1 MKTTILTL
9 LLNTFIVCAYAQSF
23 KSQGLKYYV
32 IGDNSVAVTGCTGKV
47 PQNVTIPSTVSNG
60 GKTYI
65 VERIGQY
72 AFDEPG
78 LLSVVLPN
86 TIKSIGQFAF
96 RSSSIERIELPIGLE
111 SIEAYAFSECKSL
124 KSVVLPNTIKIK
136 SIGSYAFSETSLES
150 INLPIGLELIGGYA
164 FYRCNSLKSVV
175 LPNTIKSI
183 GEYAFSGTSLE
194 SINLPIGLECIESY
208 AFDACKSLK
217 YVYFPPSPLILGAHI
232 FYDCDNLIRQEGF
245 HPGIKSYGSNPFSSS
260 PIDKQLDSDEIK
272 RTFSYNYVWKIYKAM
287 QEWQKK
293 KPYETVDQ
301 WRTRVTDQAR
311 ERKLQQFVHQFKD
324 QYVKEESAKANP
336 QFTISLY
343 DDDYNVYSLESKRYG
358 VVYVSVPTTE
368 KDFFKDN
375 FGSAKVMPTYCLK
388 DDTLA
393 LASVSVQIGQ
403 KTYKTLDMIEEA
415 MANDFASMDLPPL
428 EINLNDKESS
438 TPVIRTV
445 SYDKSLDENIPVSGT
460 KANNTFVI
468 AIGNENYQLVPSV
481 SFAENDMEV
490 FCKYCQKTLGVPIS
504 NIRKYKDATFGVML
518 SALSD
523 LKDIAEAYNGDIN
536 VLFYYAGHGFPDEK
550 SHNAYLLPVDADG
563 KQSEVC
569 FPISRLYA
577 ELAAL
582 KSKSTVVFM
591 AACFSGSQRGDGML
605 ASARGVAIKAKE
617 EKLHGNLVVFSAASG
632 DETAYPYREKGHG
645 MFTYFLLK
653 KLQETKGAV
662 TLGELSDY
670 VTTNVKRQSVVT
682 NRKSQTPTVIY
693 SESVGMDWRKISF

>member
-23 KSQGLKYYV
+23 KSQGLKYNV
-32 IGDNSVAVTGCTGKV
+32 IGDNSVEVAGCTGKV
-47 PQNVTIPSTVSNG
+47 PKNVTIPSTVSNG

-65 VERIGQY
+65 VERIGAN

-86 TIKSIGQFAF
+86 TIKSIGWGAF
-96 RSSSIERIELPIGLE
+96 GSSSLESIELPIGLE
-111 SIEAYAFSECKSL
+111 IIEAYAFSECKSL
-124 KSVVLPNTIKIK
+124 KSVVLPNTIK
-136 SIGSYAFSETSLES
+136 SIGGSAFRESSLES
-150 INLPIGLELIGGYA
+150 IELPIGLELIGGYA
-164 FYRCNSLKSVV
+164 FY
-175 LPNTIKSI
+175 
-183 GEYAFSGTSLE
+183 G
-194 SINLPIGLECIESY
+194 
-208 AFDACKSLK
+208 CKSLK
-217 YVYFPPSPLILGAHI
+217 YVYFPPSPLELGDLC
-232 FYDCDNLIRQEGF
+232 FSDCDNLIRQEGF
-245 HPGIKSYGSNPFSSS
+245 HPGIKSYGYNPFSSS

-311 ERKLQQFVHQFKD
+311 ERKLQQFVSQFKD
-324 QYVKEESAKANP
+324 QYVKEQSANANP

-343 DDDYNVYSLESKRYG
+343 DDDYNVYSLKSKRYG
-358 VVYVSVPTTE
+358 VVYVSVPASE
-368 KDFFKDN
+368 KEFFKDK
-375 FGSAKVMPTYCLK
+375 FDPAKVMPTYCLK

-403 KTYKTLDMIEEA
+403 KTYKTLDMIEEP

-518 SALSD
+518 SAISD

-563 KQSEVC
+563 KQLEVC
-569 FPISRLYA
+569 FPISRLYS

-591 AACFSGSQRGDGML
+591 DACFSGSQRGDGML

-645 MFTYFLLK
+645 IFTYFLLK

>member
-23 KSQGLKYYV
+23 KSQGLKYNV
-32 IGDNSVAVTGCTGKV
+32 IGDNSVEVAGCTGKV
-47 PQNVTIPSTVSNG
+47 PKNVTIPSTVSNG

-65 VERIGQY
+65 VERIGAN

-86 TIKSIGQFAF
+86 TIKSIGWGAF
-96 RSSSIERIELPIGLE
+96 GSSSLESIELPIGLE
-111 SIEAYAFSECKSL
+111 IIEAYAFSECKSL
-124 KSVVLPNTIKIK
+124 KSVVLPNTIK
-136 SIGSYAFSETSLES
+136 SIGGSAFRESSLES
-150 INLPIGLELIGGYA
+150 IELPIGLELIGGYA
-164 FYRCNSLKSVV
+164 FY
-175 LPNTIKSI
+175 
-183 GEYAFSGTSLE
+183 G
-194 SINLPIGLECIESY
+194 
-208 AFDACKSLK
+208 CKSLK
-217 YVYFPPSPLILGAHI
+217 YVYFPPSPLELGDLC
-232 FYDCDNLIRQEGF
+232 FSDCDNLIRQEGF
-245 HPGIKSYGSNPFSSS
+245 HPGIKSYGYNPFSSS

-311 ERKLQQFVHQFKD
+311 ERKLQQFVSQFKD
-324 QYVKEESAKANP
+324 QYVKEQSANANP

-343 DDDYNVYSLESKRYG
+343 DDDYNVYSLKSKRYG
-358 VVYVSVPTTE
+358 VVYVSVPASE
-368 KDFFKDN
+368 KEFFKDK
-375 FGSAKVMPTYCLK
+375 FDPAKVMPTYCLK

-403 KTYKTLDMIEEA
+403 KTYKTLDMIEEP

-518 SALSD
+518 SAISD

-563 KQSEVC
+563 KQLEVC

-591 AACFSGSQRGDGML
+591 DACFSGSQRGDGML

>member
-1 MKTTILTL
+1 M
-9 LLNTFIVCAYAQSF
+9 
-23 KSQGLKYYV
+23 
-32 IGDNSVAVTGCTGKV
+32 
-47 PQNVTIPSTVSNG
+47 
-60 GKTYI
+60 
-65 VERIGQY
+65 
-72 AFDEPG
+72 
-78 LLSVVLPN
+78 
-86 TIKSIGQFAF
+86 
-96 RSSSIERIELPIGLE
+96 
-111 SIEAYAFSECKSL
+111 
-124 KSVVLPNTIKIK
+124 
-136 SIGSYAFSETSLES
+136 
-150 INLPIGLELIGGYA
+150 
-164 FYRCNSLKSVV
+164 
-175 LPNTIKSI
+175 
-183 GEYAFSGTSLE
+183 
-194 SINLPIGLECIESY
+194 CIS
-208 AFDACKSLK
+208 
-217 YVYFPPSPLILGAHI
+217 PPSPLILGAHI

-260 PIDKQLDSDEIK
+260 PIDKQFDSGEIT
-272 RTFSYNYVWKIYKAM
+272 RTFSYNYVCKIYKAM

-293 KPYETVDQ
+293 KSFETVDQ
-301 WRTRVTDQAR
+301 WRTRVTNQAR
-311 ERKLQQFVHQFKD
+311 ERKLQQFVSQFKD
-324 QYVKEESAKANP
+324 QYVKEQSANANP

-358 VVYVSVPTTE
+358 VVYVSVPASE
-368 KDFFKDN
+368 KEFFKDK
-375 FGSAKVMPTYCLK
+375 FDPAKVMPTYCLK

-403 KTYKTLDMIEEA
+403 KTYKTPDMIEEP

-428 EINLNDKESS
+428 EINLNDKASY

-563 KQSEVC
+563 KQPEVC
-569 FPISRLYA
+569 FPISRLYS

-591 AACFSGSQRGDGML
+591 DACFSGSQRGDGML

-617 EKLHGNLVVFSAASG
+617 ENLHGNLVVFSAASG

>member
-1 MKTTILTL
+1 MKAKILAL

-23 KSQGLKYYV
+23 ESQGLKYDV
-32 IGDNSVAVTGCTGKV
+32 IGDNSVEVAGCTRAV
-47 PQNVTIPSTVSNG
+47 PQNLTIPSTVSNG

-65 VERIGQY
+65 VERIGEK
-72 AFDEPG
+72 AFYQSG

-86 TIKSIGQFAF
+86 TIKSIGKSAF
-96 RSSSIERIELPIGLE
+96 KDSSLESIELPIGLE
-111 SIEAYAFSECKSL
+111 RIEGGDFSGAFSGCL
-124 KSVVLPNTIKIK
+124 
-136 SIGSYAFSETSLES
+136 
-150 INLPIGLELIGGYA
+150 
-164 FYRCNSLKSVV
+164 SLKSVV

-183 GEYAFSGTSLE
+183 GSCTFNSSSLE
-194 SINLPIGLECIESY
+194 SIKLPIGLERIESD
-208 AFDACKSLK
+208 AFSHCKSLK
-217 YVYFPPSPLILGAHI
+217 YVYFPPSPLELGQYCFAC
-232 FYDCDNLIRQEGF
+232 CDNLIRQEGY
-245 HPGIKSYGSNPFSSS
+245 HAGITRTGEGRQFGSS
-260 PIDKQLDSDEIK
+260 PIDKQLNSDEIK
-272 RTFSYNYVWKIYKAM
+272 RTFSYNYVCKIYKAM

-311 ERKLQQFVHQFKD
+311 ERKLQQFVSQFKD
-324 QYVKEESAKANP
+324 QYVKEQSANANP
-336 QFTISLY
+336 QFTISFY
-343 DDDYNVYSLESKRYG
+343 DDDYNVYLLESKGYG
-358 VVYVSVPTTE
+358 VVYVSVPTSE
-368 KDFFKDN
+368 KDFFKDK
-375 FGSAKVMPTYCLK
+375 FGSAKVMPIYCVK
-388 DDTLA
+388 DDNLA

-403 KTYKTLDMIEEA
+403 KTYKTPDMIEEP

-518 SALSD
+518 SALKD

-550 SHNAYLLPVDADG
+550 SRKAYLLPIDADG

-569 FPISRLYA
+569 FPISRLYS

-582 KSKSTVVFM
+582 NSKSTVVFM
-591 AACFSGSQRGDGML
+591 DACFSGAQRGDGML
-605 ASARGVAIKAKE
+605 ASARGVAIEVKE
-617 EKLHGNLVVFSAASG
+617 EMIQGNLVVFSAASG
-632 DETAYPYREKGHG
+632 DETAYPYKEKGHG

-670 VTTNVKRQSVVT
+670 IITNVKRQSVVI
-682 NRKSQTPTVIY
+682 NRKSQTPTVIH
-693 SESVGMDWRKISF
+693 SESVGMGWRTKPL

>member
-23 KSQGLKYYV
+23 KSQGLKYNV
-32 IGDNSVAVTGCTGKV
+32 IGDNSVEVAGCTGKV
-47 PQNVTIPSTVSNG
+47 PKNVTIPSTVSNG

-183 GEYAFSGTSLE
+183 GGSAFRESSLE
-194 SINLPIGLECIESY
+194 SIELPIGLELIGGY
-208 AFDACKSLK
+208 AFYGCKSLK
-217 YVYFPPSPLILGAHI
+217 YVYFPPSPLELGDLC
-232 FYDCDNLIRQEGF
+232 FSDCDNLIRQEGF
-245 HPGIKSYGSNPFSSS
+245 HPGIKSYGYNPFSSS

-293 KPYETVDQ
+293 KPFETVDQ

-311 ERKLQQFVHQFKD
+311 ERKLQQFVHQFKE
-324 QYVKEESAKANP
+324 QYVKEESAKTNP

-343 DDDYNVYSLESKRYG
+343 DDDYNVYSLKSKRYG

-368 KDFFKDN
+368 KDFFKDK
-375 FGSAKVMPTYCLK
+375 FDPAKVMPTYCLK

-403 KTYKTLDMIEEA
+403 KTYKTLDMIEEP

-518 SALSD
+518 SAISD

-563 KQSEVC
+563 KQLEVC
-569 FPISRLYA
+569 FPISRLYS

-591 AACFSGSQRGDGML
+591 DACFSGSQRGDGML

>member
-23 KSQGLKYYV
+23 KSQGLKYNV
-32 IGDNSVAVTGCTGKV
+32 IGDNSVEVAGCTGKV
-47 PQNVTIPSTVSNG
+47 PKNVTIPSTVSNG

-164 FYRCNSLKSVV
+164 FY
-175 LPNTIKSI
+175 
-183 GEYAFSGTSLE
+183 G
-194 SINLPIGLECIESY
+194 
-208 AFDACKSLK
+208 CKSLK
-217 YVYFPPSPLILGAHI
+217 YVYFPPSPLELGDLC
-232 FYDCDNLIRQEGF
+232 FSDCDNLIRQEGF
-245 HPGIKSYGSNPFSSS
+245 HPGIKSYGYNPFSSS

-311 ERKLQQFVHQFKD
+311 ERKLQQFVSQFKD

-343 DDDYNVYSLESKRYG
+343 DDDYNVYSLKSKRYG

-368 KDFFKDN
+368 KDFFKDK
-375 FGSAKVMPTYCLK
+375 FDPAKVMPTYCLK

-403 KTYKTLDMIEEA
+403 KTYKTLDMIEEP

-518 SALSD
+518 SAISD

-563 KQSEVC
+563 KQLEVC
-569 FPISRLYA
+569 FPISRLYS

-591 AACFSGSQRGDGML
+591 DACFSGSQRGDGML

>member
-194 SINLPIGLECIESY
+194 SIKLPIGLECIESY

-260 PIDKQLDSDEIK
+260 PIDKQIDSGEIT
-272 RTFSYNYVWKIYKAM
+272 RTFSYNYVCKIYKAM

-293 KPYETVDQ
+293 KPFETVDQ

-358 VVYVSVPTTE
+358 VVYVSVPASE
-368 KDFFKDN
+368 KDFFKDK
-375 FGSAKVMPTYCLK
+375 FDPAKVMPTYCLK

-403 KTYKTLDMIEEA
+403 KTYKTLDMIEEP

-518 SALSD
+518 SAISD

-563 KQSEVC
+563 KQPEVC
-569 FPISRLYA
+569 FPISRLYS

-591 AACFSGSQRGDGML
+591 DACFSGSQRGDGML

-617 EKLHGNLVVFSAASG
+617 EMLHGNLVVFSAASG

-653 KLQETKGAV
+653 KLQETKGDV

>member
-23 KSQGLKYYV
+23 KSQGLKYNV
-32 IGDNSVAVTGCTGKV
+32 IGDNSVEVAGCTGKV
-47 PQNVTIPSTVSNG
+47 PKNVTIPSTVSNG

-65 VERIGQY
+65 VERIGAN

-86 TIKSIGQFAF
+86 TIKSIGWGAF
-96 RSSSIERIELPIGLE
+96 GSSSLESIELPIGLE
-111 SIEAYAFSECKSL
+111 IIEAYAFSECKSL
-124 KSVVLPNTIKIK
+124 KSVVLPNTIK
-136 SIGSYAFSETSLES
+136 SIGGSAFRESSLES
-150 INLPIGLELIGGYA
+150 IELPIGLELIGGYA
-164 FYRCNSLKSVV
+164 FY
-175 LPNTIKSI
+175 
-183 GEYAFSGTSLE
+183 G
-194 SINLPIGLECIESY
+194 
-208 AFDACKSLK
+208 CKSLK
-217 YVYFPPSPLILGAHI
+217 YVYFPPSPLELGDLC
-232 FYDCDNLIRQEGF
+232 FSDCDNLIRQEGF
-245 HPGIKSYGSNPFSSS
+245 HPGIKSYGYNPFSSS

-311 ERKLQQFVHQFKD
+311 ERKLQQFVSQFKD
-324 QYVKEESAKANP
+324 QYVKEQSANANP
-336 QFTISLY
+336 QFTISFY
-343 DDDYNVYSLESKRYG
+343 DDDYNIYSLESKRYG
-358 VVYVSVPTTE
+358 VVYVSVPATE
-368 KDFFKDN
+368 KDYFKDY
-375 FGSAKVMPTYCLK
+375 FGSAKVMPTYCVK

-393 LASVSVQIGQ
+393 LASVSVQIGP
-403 KTYKTLDMIEEA
+403 KTYKTLDMNEEP
-415 MANDFASMDLPPL
+415 MASDFASMDLPPL

-518 SALSD
+518 SAISD

-563 KQSEVC
+563 KQLEVC

-591 AACFSGSQRGDGML
+591 DACFSGSQRGDGML

>member
-124 KSVVLPNTIKIK
+124 KSVVLPNTIK
-136 SIGSYAFSETSLES
+136 SIGGSAFRESSLES
-150 INLPIGLELIGGYA
+150 IELPIGLELIGGYA
-164 FYRCNSLKSVV
+164 FY
-175 LPNTIKSI
+175 
-183 GEYAFSGTSLE
+183 G
-194 SINLPIGLECIESY
+194 
-208 AFDACKSLK
+208 CKSLK
-217 YVYFPPSPLILGAHI
+217 YVYFPPSPLELGDLC
-232 FYDCDNLIRQEGF
+232 FSDCDNLIRQEGF
-245 HPGIKSYGSNPFSSS
+245 HPGIKSYGYNPFSSS

-311 ERKLQQFVHQFKD
+311 ERKLQQFVSQFKD
-324 QYVKEESAKANP
+324 QYVKEQSANANP

-343 DDDYNVYSLESKRYG
+343 DDDYNVYSLKSKRYG
-358 VVYVSVPTTE
+358 VVYVSVPASE
-368 KDFFKDN
+368 KEFFKDK
-375 FGSAKVMPTYCLK
+375 FDPAKVMPTYCLK

-403 KTYKTLDMIEEA
+403 KTYKTLDMIEEP

-518 SALSD
+518 SAISD

-563 KQSEVC
+563 KQLEVC
-569 FPISRLYA
+569 FPISRLYS

-591 AACFSGSQRGDGML
+591 DACFSGSQRGDGML

-617 EKLHGNLVVFSAASG
+617 EMLHGNLVVFSAASG

-653 KLQETKGAV
+653 KLQETKGAI

>member
-1 MKTTILTL
+1 MKAKILTL

-23 KSQGLKYYV
+23 ESQGLKYDV
-32 IGDNSVAVTGCTGKV
+32 IGDNSVEVADCTGNV
-47 PQNVTIPSTVSNG
+47 PQIVTIPSTVSNG

-65 VERIGQY
+65 VERIGEE
-72 AFDEPG
+72 AFYLSG
-78 LLSVVLPN
+78 VLSVVLPN
-86 TIKSIGQFAF
+86 TIKSIGKVAF
-96 RSSSIERIELPIGLE
+96 RASSLRSIKLPIGLE
-111 SIEAYAFSECKSL
+111 RIEEYAFWQC
-124 KSVVLPNTIKIK
+124 
-136 SIGSYAFSETSLES
+136 
-150 INLPIGLELIGGYA
+150 
-164 FYRCNSLKSVV
+164 RSLKSVV

-183 GEYAFSGTSLE
+183 GNSAFRESAIE
-194 SINLPIGLECIESY
+194 SIKLPIGLERIESW
-208 AFDACKSLK
+208 AFESCKSLK
-217 YVYFPPSPLILGAHI
+217 YVYFPPSPLELEYRCFAE
-232 FYDCDNLIRQEGF
+232 CSNLIRQEGY
-245 HPGIKSYGSNPFSSS
+245 HAGITRTGIGYHFSSS
-260 PIDKQLDSDEIK
+260 PIDEQLKSDEIK
-272 RTFSYNYVWKIYKAM
+272 RTFSYNYACKIYKAM

-293 KPYETVDQ
+293 KPFETVDQ
-301 WRTRVTDQAR
+301 WRTRVTNQAR
-311 ERKLQQFVHQFKD
+311 ERKLQQFVSQFKD
-324 QYVKEESAKANP
+324 QYVKEQSAKANP

-343 DDDYNVYSLESKRYG
+343 DDDYNIYSLESQGYG

-368 KDFFKDN
+368 KDFFKN
-375 FGSAKVMPTYCLK
+375 KFGSAKVMPTYCVK
-388 DDTLA
+388 DDNLA
-393 LASVSVQIGQ
+393 IASVSVQIGQ
-403 KTYKTLDMIEEA
+403 KTYKTPDMIEEP

-438 TPVIRTV
+438 TPVIKTV

-518 SALSD
+518 SALKD

-550 SHNAYLLPVDADG
+550 SRKAYLLPIDADG

-569 FPISRLYA
+569 FPISRLYS

-582 KSKSTVVFM
+582 NSKSTVVFM
-591 AACFSGSQRGDGML
+591 DACFSGAQRGDGML
-605 ASARGVAIKAKE
+605 ASARGVAIEVKE
-617 EKLHGNLVVFSAASG
+617 EAIQGNLVVFSAASG
-632 DETAYPYREKGHG
+632 DETAYPYKEKGHG

-653 KLQETKGAV
+653 KVQETKGAV

-670 VTTNVKRQSVVT
+670 IITNVKRQSVVT
-682 NRKSQTPTVIY
+682 NRKSQTPTVIH
-693 SESVGMDWRKISF
+693 SESVGMGWRTKPL

>member
-194 SINLPIGLECIESY
+194 SIKLPIGLECIESY

-260 PIDKQLDSDEIK
+260 PIDKQIDSGEIT
-272 RTFSYNYVWKIYKAM
+272 RTFSYNYVCKIYKAM

-293 KPYETVDQ
+293 KPFETVDQ

-358 VVYVSVPTTE
+358 VVYVSVPASE
-368 KDFFKDN
+368 KEFFKDK
-375 FGSAKVMPTYCLK
+375 FDPAKVMPTYCLK

-403 KTYKTLDMIEEA
+403 KTYKTLDMIEEP

-518 SALSD
+518 SAISD

-563 KQSEVC
+563 KQLEVC
-569 FPISRLYA
+569 FPISRLYS

-591 AACFSGSQRGDGML
+591 DACFSGSQRGDGML

-617 EKLHGNLVVFSAASG
+617 EMLHGNLVVFSAASG

-653 KLQETKGAV
+653 KLQETKGAI

>member
-23 KSQGLKYYV
+23 KSQGLKYNV
-32 IGDNSVAVTGCTGKV
+32 IGDNSVEVAGCTGKV
-47 PQNVTIPSTVSNG
+47 PKNVTIPSTVSNG

-65 VERIGQY
+65 VERIGAN

-86 TIKSIGQFAF
+86 TIKSIGWGAF
-96 RSSSIERIELPIGLE
+96 GSSSLESIELPIGLE
-111 SIEAYAFSECKSL
+111 IIEAYAFSECKSL
-124 KSVVLPNTIKIK
+124 KSVVLPNTIK
-136 SIGSYAFSETSLES
+136 SIGGSAFRESSLES
-150 INLPIGLELIGGYA
+150 IELPIGLELIGGYA
-164 FYRCNSLKSVV
+164 FY
-175 LPNTIKSI
+175 
-183 GEYAFSGTSLE
+183 G
-194 SINLPIGLECIESY
+194 
-208 AFDACKSLK
+208 CKSLK
-217 YVYFPPSPLILGAHI
+217 YVYFPPSPLELGDLC
-232 FYDCDNLIRQEGF
+232 FSDCDNLIRQEGF
-245 HPGIKSYGSNPFSSS
+245 HPGIKSYGYNPFSSS

-311 ERKLQQFVHQFKD
+311 ERKLQQFVSQFKD
-324 QYVKEESAKANP
+324 QYVKEQSANANP

-343 DDDYNVYSLESKRYG
+343 DDDYNVYSLKSKRYG
-358 VVYVSVPTTE
+358 VVYVSVPASE
-368 KDFFKDN
+368 KEFFKDK
-375 FGSAKVMPTYCLK
+375 FDPAKVMPTYCLK

-403 KTYKTLDMIEEA
+403 KTYKTLDMIEEP

-518 SALSD
+518 SAISD

-563 KQSEVC
+563 KQLEVC
-569 FPISRLYA
+569 FPISRLYS

-591 AACFSGSQRGDGML
+591 DACFSGSQRGDGML

-617 EKLHGNLVVFSAASG
+617 EKLHGNLVVLSAASG

>member
-23 KSQGLKYYV
+23 KSQGLKYNV
-32 IGDNSVAVTGCTGKV
+32 IGDNSVEVAGCTGKV
-47 PQNVTIPSTVSNG
+47 PKNVTIPSTVSNG

-65 VERIGQY
+65 VERIGAN

-86 TIKSIGQFAF
+86 TIKSIGWGAF
-96 RSSSIERIELPIGLE
+96 GSSSLESIELPIGLE
-111 SIEAYAFSECKSL
+111 IIEAYAFSECKSL
-124 KSVVLPNTIKIK
+124 KSVVLPNTIK
-136 SIGSYAFSETSLES
+136 SIGGSAFRESSLES
-150 INLPIGLELIGGYA
+150 IELPIGLELIGGYA
-164 FYRCNSLKSVV
+164 FY
-175 LPNTIKSI
+175 
-183 GEYAFSGTSLE
+183 G
-194 SINLPIGLECIESY
+194 
-208 AFDACKSLK
+208 CKSLK
-217 YVYFPPSPLILGAHI
+217 YVYFPPSPLELGDLC
-232 FYDCDNLIRQEGF
+232 FSDCDNLIRQEGF
-245 HPGIKSYGSNPFSSS
+245 HPGIKSYGYNPFSSS

-272 RTFSYNYVWKIYKAM
+272 RTFSYNYVCKIYKAM

-293 KPYETVDQ
+293 KPFETVDQ
-301 WRTRVTDQAR
+301 WRTRVTNQAR
-311 ERKLQQFVHQFKD
+311 ERKLQQFVSQFKD
-324 QYVKEESAKANP
+324 QYVKEQSANANP

-343 DDDYNVYSLESKRYG
+343 DDDYNVYSLKSKRYG
-358 VVYVSVPTTE
+358 VVYVSVPASE
-368 KDFFKDN
+368 KEFFKDK
-375 FGSAKVMPTYCLK
+375 FDPAKVMPTYCLK

-403 KTYKTLDMIEEA
+403 KTYKTLDMIEEP

-518 SALSD
+518 SALND

-563 KQSEVC
+563 KQPEVC
-569 FPISRLYA
+569 FPISRLYS

-591 AACFSGSQRGDGML
+591 DACFSGSQRGDGML

-670 VTTNVKRQSVVT
+670 VTTNVKRQSVVS

>member
-9 LLNTFIVCAYAQSF
+9 LLSANIICTYAQSF
-23 KSQGLKYYV
+23 ESGELKYNV
-32 IGDNSVAVTGCTGKV
+32 VGDKAVEVAGFTSANKENTH
-47 PQNVTIPSTVSNG
+47 VTIPSAVSNG
-60 GKTYI
+60 GKPYT
-65 VERIGQY
+65 VERIGEH
-72 AFDEPG
+72 AFLNGIFESSAPR
-78 LLSVVLPN
+78 LESVVLPN
-86 TIKSIGQFAF
+86 TIKSIGKSAF
-96 RSSSIERIELPIGLE
+96 EQSKIESIKLPIGLE
-111 SIEAYAFSECKSL
+111 RIEDDAFQKCS
-124 KSVVLPNTIKIK
+124 
-136 SIGSYAFSETSLES
+136 
-150 INLPIGLELIGGYA
+150 
-164 FYRCNSLKSVV
+164 
-175 LPNTIKSI
+175 
-183 GEYAFSGTSLE
+183 
-194 SINLPIGLECIESY
+194 
-208 AFDACKSLK
+208 SLK
-217 YVYFPPSPLILGAHI
+217 YVYFPPSPLELGSSCFSECSNFI
-232 FYDCDNLIRQEGF
+232 NQEGY
-245 HPGIKSYGSNPFSSS
+245 HAGITRTGDYASICFYKS
-260 PIDKQLDSDEIK
+260 PIDKQLDSDAIK
-272 RTFSYNYVWKIYKAM
+272 RTFSYNYTCKIYKAM

-293 KPYETVDQ
+293 KPFETVDQ

-403 KTYKTLDMIEEA
+403 KTYKTLDMIEEP

-504 NIRKYKDATFGVML
+504 NIRKYKDATFGMML

-563 KQSEVC
+563 KQPEVC
-569 FPISRLYA
+569 FPISRLYS

-582 KSKSTVVFM
+582 NSKSTVVFM
-591 AACFSGSQRGDGML
+591 DACFSGSQRGDGML

-617 EKLHGNLVVFSAASG
+617 EKLQGNIVVFSAASG

>member
-23 KSQGLKYYV
+23 KSQGLKYNV
-32 IGDNSVAVTGCTGKV
+32 IGDNSVEVAGCTGKV
-47 PQNVTIPSTVSNG
+47 PKNVTIPSTVSNG

-65 VERIGQY
+65 VERIGAN

-86 TIKSIGQFAF
+86 TIKSIGWGAF
-96 RSSSIERIELPIGLE
+96 GSSSLESIELPIGLE
-111 SIEAYAFSECKSL
+111 IIEAYAFSECKSL
-124 KSVVLPNTIKIK
+124 KSVVLPNTIK
-136 SIGSYAFSETSLES
+136 SIGGSAFRESSLES
-150 INLPIGLELIGGYA
+150 IELPIGLELIGGYA
-164 FYRCNSLKSVV
+164 FY
-175 LPNTIKSI
+175 
-183 GEYAFSGTSLE
+183 G
-194 SINLPIGLECIESY
+194 
-208 AFDACKSLK
+208 CKSLK
-217 YVYFPPSPLILGAHI
+217 YVYFPPSPLELGDLC
-232 FYDCDNLIRQEGF
+232 FSDCDNLIRQEGF
-245 HPGIKSYGSNPFSSS
+245 HPGIKSYGYNPFSSS

-311 ERKLQQFVHQFKD
+311 ERKLQQFVSQFKD
-324 QYVKEESAKANP
+324 QYVKEQSANANP

-343 DDDYNVYSLESKRYG
+343 DDDYNVYSLKSKRYG
-358 VVYVSVPTTE
+358 VVYVSVPASE
-368 KDFFKDN
+368 KEFFKDK
-375 FGSAKVMPTYCLK
+375 FDPAKVMPTYCLK

-403 KTYKTLDMIEEA
+403 KTYKTLDMIEEP

-518 SALSD
+518 SAISD

-563 KQSEVC
+563 KQLEVC
-569 FPISRLYA
+569 FPISRLYS

-591 AACFSGSQRGDGML
+591 DACFSGSQRGDGML

-617 EKLHGNLVVFSAASG
+617 EMLHGNLVVFSAASG

-653 KLQETKGAV
+653 KLQETKGAI

>member
-1 MKTTILTL
+1 MKAQILTL

-23 KSQGLKYYV
+23 KSHGLKYKV
-32 IGDNSVAVTGCTGKV
+32 IGDNSVEVAGCTGKV
-47 PQNVTIPSTVSNG
+47 PKNVTIPSTVSDG

-65 VERIGQY
+65 VERIGKN
-72 AFDEPG
+72 AFHVYFSYESG

-86 TIKSIGQFAF
+86 TIKSIGKYAF
-96 RSSSIERIELPIGLE
+96 NNSTLESIKLPIGLE
-111 SIEAYAFSECKSL
+111 RIER
-124 KSVVLPNTIKIK
+124 
-136 SIGSYAFSETSLES
+136 G
-150 INLPIGLELIGGYA
+150 A
-164 FYRCNSLKSVV
+164 FYN
-175 LPNTIKSI
+175 
-183 GEYAFSGTSLE
+183 
-194 SINLPIGLECIESY
+194 
-208 AFDACKSLK
+208 CKSLK
-217 YVYFPPSPLILGAHI
+217 YVYFPPSPLELGGECFAH
-232 FYDCDNLIRQEGF
+232 CDKLINQEGY
-245 HPGIKSYGSNPFSSS
+245 HAGITRTGSDPTICFYKS
-260 PIDKQLDSDEIK
+260 PIDKQLNSDEIK
-272 RTFSYNYVWKIYKAM
+272 RTFSYNYVCKIYKAM

-301 WRTRVTDQAR
+301 WRTRVTNQAR
-311 ERKLQQFVHQFKD
+311 ERKLQQFVSQFKE
-324 QYVKEESAKANP
+324 QYVKEQSAKANP
-336 QFTISLY
+336 QFTISFY
-343 DDDYNVYSLESKRYG
+343 DDDYNIYSLESKRYG

-368 KDFFKDN
+368 KDYFKDY
-375 FGSAKVMPTYCLK
+375 FGSAKVMPTYCVK

-393 LASVSVQIGQ
+393 LVSVSVQIGP
-403 KTYKTLDMIEEA
+403 KTYKTLDMNEEP

-550 SHNAYLLPVDADG
+550 SRKAYLLPVDADG
-563 KQSEVC
+563 TQSEVC
-569 FPISRLYA
+569 FPISRLYS

-582 KSKSTVVFM
+582 NSKSTVVFM
-591 AACFSGSQRGDGML
+591 DACFSGAQRGDGML
-605 ASARGVAIKAKE
+605 ASARGVAIEVKE
-617 EKLHGNLVVFSAASG
+617 EMIQGNLVVFSAASG
-632 DETAYPYREKGHG
+632 DETAYPYKEKGHG

-653 KLQETKGAV
+653 KVQETKGAV

-670 VTTNVKRQSVVT
+670 IITNVKRQSVVT
-682 NRKSQTPTVIY
+682 NRKSQTPTVIH
-693 SESVGMDWRKISF
+693 SESVGMGWRTKPL

>member
-23 KSQGLKYYV
+23 KSQGLKYNV
-32 IGDNSVAVTGCTGKV
+32 IGDNSVEVAGCTGKV
-47 PQNVTIPSTVSNG
+47 PKNVTIPSTVSNG

-65 VERIGQY
+65 VERIGAN

-86 TIKSIGQFAF
+86 TIKSIGWGAF
-96 RSSSIERIELPIGLE
+96 GSSSLESIELPIGLE
-111 SIEAYAFSECKSL
+111 IIEAYAFSECKSL
-124 KSVVLPNTIKIK
+124 KSVVLPNTIK
-136 SIGSYAFSETSLES
+136 SIGGSAFRESSLES
-150 INLPIGLELIGGYA
+150 IELPIGLELIGGYA
-164 FYRCNSLKSVV
+164 FY
-175 LPNTIKSI
+175 
-183 GEYAFSGTSLE
+183 G
-194 SINLPIGLECIESY
+194 
-208 AFDACKSLK
+208 CKSLK
-217 YVYFPPSPLILGAHI
+217 YVYFPPSPLELGDLC
-232 FYDCDNLIRQEGF
+232 FSDCDNLIRQEGF
-245 HPGIKSYGSNPFSSS
+245 HPGIKSYGYNPFSSS

-293 KPYETVDQ
+293 KPFETVDQ

-311 ERKLQQFVHQFKD
+311 ERKLQQFVSQFKD
-324 QYVKEESAKANP
+324 QYVKEQSANANP

-358 VVYVSVPTTE
+358 VVYVSVPASE
-368 KDFFKDN
+368 KEFFKDK
-375 FGSAKVMPTYCLK
+375 FDPAKVMPTYCLK

-403 KTYKTLDMIEEA
+403 KTYKTLDMIEEP

-518 SALSD
+518 SAISD

-563 KQSEVC
+563 KQLEVC
-569 FPISRLYA
+569 FPISRLYS

-591 AACFSGSQRGDGML
+591 DACFSGSQRGDGML

-617 EKLHGNLVVFSAASG
+617 EMLHGNLVVFSAASG

>member
-23 KSQGLKYYV
+23 KSQGLKYNV
-32 IGDNSVAVTGCTGKV
+32 IGDNSVEVAGCTGKV
-47 PQNVTIPSTVSNG
+47 PKNVTIPSTVSNG

-65 VERIGQY
+65 VERIGAN

-86 TIKSIGQFAF
+86 TIKSIGWGAF
-96 RSSSIERIELPIGLE
+96 GSSSLESIELPIGLE
-111 SIEAYAFSECKSL
+111 IIEAYAFSECKSL
-124 KSVVLPNTIKIK
+124 KSVVLPNTIK
-136 SIGSYAFSETSLES
+136 SIGGSAFRESSLES
-150 INLPIGLELIGGYA
+150 IELPIGLELIGGYA
-164 FYRCNSLKSVV
+164 FY
-175 LPNTIKSI
+175 
-183 GEYAFSGTSLE
+183 G
-194 SINLPIGLECIESY
+194 
-208 AFDACKSLK
+208 CKSLK
-217 YVYFPPSPLILGAHI
+217 YVYFPPSPLELGDLC
-232 FYDCDNLIRQEGF
+232 FSDCDNLIRQEGF
-245 HPGIKSYGSNPFSSS
+245 HPGIKSYGYNPFSSS

-311 ERKLQQFVHQFKD
+311 ERKLQQFVSQFKD
-324 QYVKEESAKANP
+324 QYVKEQSANANP

-343 DDDYNVYSLESKRYG
+343 DDDYNVYSLKSKRYG
-358 VVYVSVPTTE
+358 VVYVSVPASE
-368 KDFFKDN
+368 KEFFKDK
-375 FGSAKVMPTYCLK
+375 FDPAKVMPTYCLK

-403 KTYKTLDMIEEA
+403 KTYKTLDMIEEP

-563 KQSEVC
+563 KQLEVC

-591 AACFSGSQRGDGML
+591 DACFSGSQRGDGML

-617 EKLHGNLVVFSAASG
+617 EMLHGNLVVFSAASG

>member
-23 KSQGLKYYV
+23 KSQGLKYNV
-32 IGDNSVAVTGCTGKV
+32 IGDNSVEVAGCTGKV
-47 PQNVTIPSTVSNG
+47 PKNVTIPSTVSNG

-65 VERIGQY
+65 VERIGAN

-86 TIKSIGQFAF
+86 TIKSIGWGAF
-96 RSSSIERIELPIGLE
+96 GSSSLESIELPIGLE
-111 SIEAYAFSECKSL
+111 IIEAYAFSECKSL
-124 KSVVLPNTIKIK
+124 KSVVLPNTIK
-136 SIGSYAFSETSLES
+136 SIGGSAFRESSLES
-150 INLPIGLELIGGYA
+150 IELPIGLELIGGYA
-164 FYRCNSLKSVV
+164 FY
-175 LPNTIKSI
+175 
-183 GEYAFSGTSLE
+183 G
-194 SINLPIGLECIESY
+194 
-208 AFDACKSLK
+208 CKSLK
-217 YVYFPPSPLILGAHI
+217 YVYFPPSPLELGDLC
-232 FYDCDNLIRQEGF
+232 FSDCDNLIRQEGF
-245 HPGIKSYGSNPFSSS
+245 HPGIKSYGYNPFSSS

-311 ERKLQQFVHQFKD
+311 ERKLQQFVSQFKD
-324 QYVKEESAKANP
+324 QYVKEQSANANP

-343 DDDYNVYSLESKRYG
+343 DDDYNVYSLKSKRYG
-358 VVYVSVPTTE
+358 VVYVSVPASE
-368 KDFFKDN
+368 KEFFKDK
-375 FGSAKVMPTYCLK
+375 FDPAKVMPTYCLK

-403 KTYKTLDMIEEA
+403 KTYKTLDMIEEP

-518 SALSD
+518 SAISD

-563 KQSEVC
+563 KQLEVC

-591 AACFSGSQRGDGML
+591 DACFSGSQRGDGML

-617 EKLHGNLVVFSAASG
+617 EMLHGNLVVFSAASG

>member
-194 SINLPIGLECIESY
+194 SIKLPIGLECIESY

-245 HPGIKSYGSNPFSSS
+245 HPEIKSYGSNPFSSS
-260 PIDKQLDSDEIK
+260 PIDKQIDSGEIT
-272 RTFSYNYVWKIYKAM
+272 RTFSYNYVCKIYKAM

-293 KPYETVDQ
+293 KPFETVDQ

-358 VVYVSVPTTE
+358 VVYVSVPASE
-368 KDFFKDN
+368 KDFFKDK
-375 FGSAKVMPTYCLK
+375 FDPAKVMPTYCLK

-403 KTYKTLDMIEEA
+403 KTYKTLDMIEEP

-518 SALSD
+518 SAISD

-563 KQSEVC
+563 KQPEVC
-569 FPISRLYA
+569 FPISRLYS

-591 AACFSGSQRGDGML
+591 DACFSGSQRGDGML

-617 EKLHGNLVVFSAASG
+617 EMLHGNLVVFSAASG

-653 KLQETKGAV
+653 KLQETKGDV

>member
-23 KSQGLKYYV
+23 KSQGLKYNV

-60 GKTYI
+60 GKTYT
-65 VERIGQY
+65 VERIGAN

-86 TIKSIGQFAF
+86 TIKSIGWNAF
-96 RSSSIERIELPIGLE
+96 GSSSLESIELPIGLE
-111 SIEAYAFSECKSL
+111 IIEAYAFSECKSL
-124 KSVVLPNTIKIK
+124 KSVVLPNTIK
-136 SIGSYAFSETSLES
+136 SIGGSAFRESSLES
-150 INLPIGLELIGGYA
+150 IELPIGLELIGGYA
-164 FYRCNSLKSVV
+164 FY
-175 LPNTIKSI
+175 
-183 GEYAFSGTSLE
+183 G
-194 SINLPIGLECIESY
+194 
-208 AFDACKSLK
+208 CKSLK
-217 YVYFPPSPLILGAHI
+217 YVYFPPSPLELGDLC
-232 FYDCDNLIRQEGF
+232 FSDCDNLIRQEGF
-245 HPGIKSYGSNPFSSS
+245 HPGIKSYGYNPFSSS

-311 ERKLQQFVHQFKD
+311 ERKLQQFVSQFKD
-324 QYVKEESAKANP
+324 QYVKEQSANANP

-343 DDDYNVYSLESKRYG
+343 DDDYNVYSLKSKRYG
-358 VVYVSVPTTE
+358 VVYVSVPASE
-368 KDFFKDN
+368 KEFFKDK
-375 FGSAKVMPTYCLK
+375 FDPAKVMPTYCLK

-403 KTYKTLDMIEEA
+403 KTYKTLDMIEEP

-563 KQSEVC
+563 KQPEVC
-569 FPISRLYA
+569 FPISRLYS

-591 AACFSGSQRGDGML
+591 DACFSGSQRGDGML

-693 SESVGMDWRKISF
+693 SESFGMDWRKISF

>member
-23 KSQGLKYYV
+23 KSQGLKYNV
-32 IGDNSVAVTGCTGKV
+32 IGDNSVEVAGCTGKV
-47 PQNVTIPSTVSNG
+47 PKNVTIPSTVSNG

-65 VERIGQY
+65 VERIGAN

-194 SINLPIGLECIESY
+194 SIKLPIGLECIESY

-260 PIDKQLDSDEIK
+260 PIDKQIDSGEIT
-272 RTFSYNYVWKIYKAM
+272 RTFSYNYVCKIYKAM

-293 KPYETVDQ
+293 KPFETVDQ

-358 VVYVSVPTTE
+358 VVYVSVPASE
-368 KDFFKDN
+368 KDFFKDK
-375 FGSAKVMPTYCLK
+375 FDPAKVMPTYCLK

-403 KTYKTLDMIEEA
+403 KTYKTLDMIEEP

-518 SALSD
+518 SAISD

-563 KQSEVC
+563 KQLEVC
-569 FPISRLYA
+569 FPISRLYS

-591 AACFSGSQRGDGML
+591 DACFSGSQRGDGML

-617 EKLHGNLVVFSAASG
+617 EMLHGNLVVFSAASG

-653 KLQETKGAV
+653 KLQETKGAI

>member
-23 KSQGLKYYV
+23 KSQGLKYNV
-32 IGDNSVAVTGCTGKV
+32 IGDNSVEVAGCTGKV
-47 PQNVTIPSTVSNG
+47 PKNVTIPSTVSNG

-65 VERIGQY
+65 VERIGAN

-86 TIKSIGQFAF
+86 TIKSIGWGAF
-96 RSSSIERIELPIGLE
+96 GSSSLESIELPIGLE
-111 SIEAYAFSECKSL
+111 IIEAYAFSECKSL

-194 SINLPIGLECIESY
+194 SIKLPIGLECIESY

-245 HPGIKSYGSNPFSSS
+245 HPGIKSYGYNPFSSS

-368 KDFFKDN
+368 KDFFKDK
-375 FGSAKVMPTYCLK
+375 FDPAKVMPTYCLK

-403 KTYKTLDMIEEA
+403 RTYKTLDMIEEP

-518 SALSD
+518 SAISD

-563 KQSEVC
+563 KQPEVC
-569 FPISRLYA
+569 FPISRLYS

-591 AACFSGSQRGDGML
+591 DACFSGSQRGDGML